1 MARSDHTAWTPT
13 SVPDSI
19 VLLSGHN
26 SATRLTAETV
36 PGIKLEKCNIL
47 LRLHINTGGGSFELE
62 HPGDGACGIPEAG
75 DTMVLTGGAYHAYHI
90 MDLTGG
96 YPTHNYVTRWVDGK
110 IIIIIMFN
118 DSDDDHDFDN
128 DNENEYF
135 SIND

>member
-1 MARSDHTAWTPT
+1 M
-13 SVPDSI
+13 
-19 VLLSGHN
+19 
-26 SATRLTAETV
+26 

-62 HPGDGACGIPEAG
+62 HPGENACGIPEAG
-75 DTMVLTGGAYHAYHI
+75 DTMVLTGGGLNPAHK
-90 MDLTGG
+90 
-96 YPTHNYVTRWVDGK
+96 YVTRWVDGK
-110 IIIIIMFN
+110 IIIIMCN